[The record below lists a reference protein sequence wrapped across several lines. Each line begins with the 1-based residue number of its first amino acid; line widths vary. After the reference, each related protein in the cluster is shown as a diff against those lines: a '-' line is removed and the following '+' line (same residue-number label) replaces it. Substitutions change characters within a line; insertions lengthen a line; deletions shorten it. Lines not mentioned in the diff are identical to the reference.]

1 MNDELLNHCN
11 AVIEELYERCRQNAP
26 NYGVTHEC
34 FAASLYSALQR
45 FAECAD
51 RDVTP
56 SEAEHFLRQ
65 IQVEDLFL
73 AIACA
78 NGNER
83 AWWDFDRE
91 HRSFMER
98 VARHLAHTDMDATDI
113 VDTVYEQLYGTRIV
127 DGERISKFSSY
138 SGRGSLRGWL
148 RTVIWHSL
156 VDRHRAG
163 HAEISLDE
171 MTENIGEG
179 AAQANFAMGTDS
191 GEDAM
196 IDAVARRRYAKCASE
211 AIEGAFAAL
220 EPHER
225 LILLYYHVD
234 NLKLREIARL
244 VENETSPLRAWF
256 QRRSQSREQNPSGRI
271 HESTVMRW
279 LEKCY
284 AKILES
290 FQSRLREQFGLNEDE
305 IALCTQH
312 ASEGL
317 TGESLFRNLSTTR
330 SATDV
335 SN

>member
-1 MNDELLNHCN
+1 MSDDLLKYCN
-11 AVIEELYERCRQNAP
+11 AVIEELYERCRENAP
-26 NYGVTHEC
+26 NYGVRPEC
-34 FAASLYSALQR
+34 FASSMLSALER
-45 FAECAD
+45 YAASFSGEISPA
-51 RDVTP
+51 
-56 SEAEHFLRQ
+56 EAENFLRQ
-65 IQVEDLFL
+65 IQVDDLYL

-91 HRSFMER
+91 HRVFMER
-98 VARHLAHTDMDATDI
+98 VARHLAHTEIDATDI

-163 HAEISLDE
+163 HSEVSLDE

-179 AAQANFAMGTDS
+179 AAHSVFALKTET
-191 GEDAM
+191 GEEEM
-196 IDAVARRRYAKCASE
+196 IDAVSRRRYAKCAAD
-211 AIEGAFAAL
+211 AINYAFSSL

-244 VENETSPLRAWF
+244 VENETSPLRSWF

-290 FQSRLREQFGLNEDE
+290 FQSRLKEHFGLNQEE

-317 TGESLFRNLSTTR
+317 TGESLFRNLSATR
-330 SATDV
+330 SASDV